1 VISGVLL
8 LLVLPL
14 AMAGIVYILL
24 RWLSSLAALLS
35 VGTAL
40 GLGLAVIT
48 LPLDQPVQAWG
59 GRQIAMGEAV
69 TVFGRELVF
78 EQSDR
83 MAMAFLFF
91 TSAILFLLAW
101 RFAPQTLLFPMG
113 LGLLSLLCGTLLI
126 RPLIYAALFLEMA
139 AALSVFAL
147 QAEGRSPT
155 RGGLRYLTF
164 TTLAMPGILVTHWLL
179 ERYAVTPDEAELL
192 TSASILLAISFAL
205 LLGAA
210 PFHTW
215 VTAVAGDS
223 LPLAGT
229 FVLSVGNGAVWF
241 LLFDFLET
249 YPWLSSHPVFDFL
262 IPGVGLAMVVVG
274 ALLAAAQHRI
284 GSLIGYAA
292 LVDSGAALIALGM
305 NNKLGVALVF
315 LSLAV
320 RPVGLILL
328 AAGLS
333 GLRARSGGDDDVDAL
348 YGLGWKAPWSTVA
361 LIAGALSMAGLP
373 ISAGFI
379 WRWALCRALAPS
391 SLGTALFLLVA
402 GVSVMVGVWRS
413 LSSLLRRPRSP
424 EDRSVVSLAPSEG
437 WLTALV
443 VIVAIAASVGVGL
456 FPQVIA
462 PLADQLA
469 GTYTFFLR

>member
-1 VISGVLL
+1 
-8 LLVLPL
+8 
-14 AMAGIVYILL
+14 
-24 RWLSSLAALLS
+24 
-35 VGTAL
+35 
-40 GLGLAVIT
+40 
-48 LPLDQPVQAWG
+48 
-59 GRQIAMGEAV
+59 
-69 TVFGRELVF
+69 
-78 EQSDR
+78 
-83 MAMAFLFF
+83 
-91 TSAILFLLAW
+91 
-101 RFAPQTLLFPMG
+101 
-113 LGLLSLLCGTLLI
+113 
-126 RPLIYAALFLEMA
+126 
-139 AALSVFAL
+139 
-147 QAEGRSPT
+147 
-155 RGGLRYLTF
+155 
-164 TTLAMPGILVTHWLL
+164 LVTHWLL
-179 ERYAVTPDEAELL
+179 ERYAVTPDETELL

-229 FVLSVGNGAVWF
+229 FVLTVGNGAVWF

-249 YPWLSSHPVFDFL
+249 YPWLSSQPVFEFL
-262 IPGVGLAMVVVG
+262 IPGVGLAMVIVG
-274 ALLAAAQHRI
+274 ALLAAAQHRL

-320 RPVGLILL
+320 RPFGLILL
-328 AAGLS
+328 ASGLS

-361 LIAGALSMAGLP
+361 LVAGALSMAGLP

-456 FPQVIA
+456 FPQIIA

-469 GTYTFFLR
+469 GTYTFFLP